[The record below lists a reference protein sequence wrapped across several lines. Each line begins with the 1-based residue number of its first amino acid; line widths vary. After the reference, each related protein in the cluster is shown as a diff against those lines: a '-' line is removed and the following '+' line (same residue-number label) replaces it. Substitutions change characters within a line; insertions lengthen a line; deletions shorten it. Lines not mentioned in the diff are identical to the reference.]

1 MIEIQERLSLY
12 QIFLKLYEHNRTLL
26 DELLQ
31 AENIGHQSLGQII
44 PQHITGVVQNNKV
57 YLITNLI
64 QGKTQQLIQSQ
75 GVWILGRGS
84 YAAIS
89 IADDRLSRT
98 HAVIQYI
105 HNEGFY
111 LCDLNST
118 NGTFINNESV
128 YEPVL
133 LKDGDR
139 IRLGSM
145 TFSFFLC
152 NETQQIDQLP
162 NNVLKKLSKST
173 LPLMKTSLQSKPKHN
188 KDQKVT
194 DIVFKNNDPISD
206 SASHPKTAI
215 IREQKAKILD
225 RFFQKDQRQ
234 KQ

>member
-31 AENIGHQSLGQII
+31 AENLGYQSLGQII
-44 PQHITGVVQNNKV
+44 PQYITGVVQHNKV

-64 QGKTQQLIQSQ
+64 QGKTQQLVQSQ

-98 HAVIQYI
+98 HAVIQYAD
-105 HNEGFY
+105 NEGFY
-111 LCDLNST
+111 IFDLNST
-118 NGTFINNESV
+118 NGTFVNNEPI

-145 TFSFFLC
+145 TFSFFFC
-152 NETQQIDQLP
+152 HESQQLEKLP
-162 NNVLKKLSKST
+162 ANILRKISSST
-173 LPLMKTSLQSKPKHN
+173 LPLKNSLQSEPKHSKDHKPTDVLLKNNDSVSENSGTVKTSL
-188 KDQKVT
+188 
-194 DIVFKNNDPISD
+194 
-206 SASHPKTAI
+206 

-225 RFFQKDQRQ
+225 RYFQKDQRQ
-234 KQ
+234 KK